1 MNPTIAAPDHP
12 TDPRPPEPVPEP
24 TTPEQEST
32 PHTWTITTTE
42 GINLTGYQP
51 DWSMD
56 NPSRTGIPLDQAMR
70 RLRSYSHFAMLPA
83 EPIAPL
89 ADAALGGP
97 GHWYVV
103 VQIECYPYSE
113 QLQQRIPTANFAI
126 IEEYEVGNLAPADL
140 HRIADQLRAQAA
152 LFETT
157 VLPALI
163 TAREDWATHHPTTS
177 VSDQSKADIP

>member
-1 MNPTIAAPDHP
+1 
-12 TDPRPPEPVPEP
+12 
-24 TTPEQEST
+24 
-32 PHTWTITTTE
+32 
-42 GINLTGYQP
+42 
-51 DWSMD
+51 
-56 NPSRTGIPLDQAMR
+56 MR
-70 RLRSYSHFAMLPA
+70 RLRSYSHFEMLPA

-89 ADAALGGP
+89 ADTALGGP
-97 GHWYVV
+97 GYWYVV

-157 VLPALI
+157 VLAAL
-163 TAREDWATHHPTTS
+163 TSARDDWAARHPITPTG
-177 VSDQSKADIP
+177 DRNRADLP